1 MKIAGHYLIPS
12 LILLALLPRLH
23 GALPTTQEDQKTID
37 ELIRKT
43 RQAVTAI
50 TSSGRN
56 GEASGVG
63 SGFFIGP
70 RGYLVTNFHVI
81 GEGRPFTI
89 TLPDGKTLEP
99 REVIAV
105 DREADLVVIRVEGK
119 APGGLEL
126 GDSSMI
132 RTGQGVLTIGNP
144 LGLNHSVARGVIA
157 EERELEGRPMIQV
170 AMPIEPGN
178 SGSPL
183 VDERGRVIGV
193 IAIKSASSL
202 GFAVPSNVL
211 KRLIENPRPMDIKRW
226 LRIGSLDK
234 RVWEVVT
241 AGGSWRQR
249 AGRLIASGSGGGFG
263 GRMVCL
269 STLPE
274 HKGPFEVSVDVKL
287 EDERGAAGLVF
298 QGGAPDRH
306 YGFYPTNG
314 ALRLTRFLGP
324 TLFEWTVLQTVPCQG
339 YHPGEW
345 NNIRVRIEGERI
357 ICSVNGET
365 VIDLE
370 DSTLSS
376 GRAGLCKFRSPT
388 AEFRRFRIGPEIPSD
403 MLKKSQRTKVRDLAS
418 KIDPLGPPEAAII
431 EGIAEYGPA
440 AIRELKA
447 RSRELEKEAF
457 RMDHLAGLVHQ
468 QIIARRLKKLLGG
481 AKKDFDLVHAAL
493 LVSKADNVELETLPY
508 IDLLD
513 RFAEELKDRLDG
525 VSEPGPRLQ
534 GLISYFNANL
544 GFRGS
549 RMEYYNK
556 ANSYLN
562 EVIDDR
568 EGLPISLS
576 VLFMELGRKAGLE
589 LEGIGIPRHFI
600 VRHKPAKGE
609 TSLIDVFDK
618 CRLISIEDAS
628 RLSGS
633 QLTETDLVAGTRRDI
648 LVRMVRN
655 LQNAATMEQDVQA
668 LMRYLD
674 IAILIRED
682 SAIDRWQRAVLKSRT
697 GQPAA
702 AVKDLDWLIDRHPE
716 GIDQESVEAL
726 RRRLRSQ
733 GY

>member
-1 MKIAGHYLIPS
+1 MKIKSHYPLPF
-12 LILLALLPRLH
+12 LLVLLLLPGLH
-23 GALPTTQEDQKTID
+23 GNPSPPGEDQKD
-37 ELIRKT
+37 LDGLIKQT
-43 RQAVTAI
+43 RRSVAAI

-63 SGFFIGP
+63 SGFFVGP
-70 RGYLVTNFHVI
+70 QGYLVTNFHVI

-89 TLPDGKTLEP
+89 TLPDGNTLEP
-99 REVIAV
+99 GEVVAV
-105 DREADLVVIRVEGK
+105 DREADLVVIRIEGK

-144 LGLNHSVARGVIA
+144 LGLNHSVSRGVIA
-157 EERELEGRPMIQV
+157 EERELQGRPMIQV

-183 VDERGRVIGV
+183 VDEQGKVIGV

-211 KRLIENPRPMDIKRW
+211 KRLLDNPRPMSIKRW

-234 RVWEVVT
+234 RVWEVAT

-249 AGRLIASGSGGGFG
+249 AGRLIASGTGSGFG
-263 GRMVCL
+263 GRMICL

-298 QGGAPDRH
+298 QGTPPDRH

-324 TLFEWTVLQTVPCQG
+324 TLFEWTVLQTVPCQS

-345 NNIRVRIEGERI
+345 NNIRVRVEGKRI
-357 ICSVNGET
+357 VCSVNSEV
-365 VIDLE
+365 VINLE
-370 DSTLSS
+370 DSSLGS
-376 GRAGLCKFRSPT
+376 GRTGLCKFRSPT

-403 MLKKSQRTKVRDLAS
+403 SLKRNQKNKVRELAS
-418 KIDPLGPPEAAII
+418 KIDPRGPPETKII
-431 EGIAEYGPA
+431 EELAGYGSA
-440 AIRELKA
+440 GIRELKA

-457 RMDHLAGLVHQ
+457 RINHLAGLVHQ
-468 QIIARRLKKLLGG
+468 QIISRELAELLGG
-481 AKKDFDLVHAAL
+481 GKKDFDLVHAAL
-493 LVSKADNVELETLPY
+493 LVSKADNPELETSPY
-508 IDLLD
+508 LHLLD
-513 RFAEELKDRLDG
+513 KFSEELKDRLDG
-525 VSEPGPRLQ
+525 LAGPGARLQ
-534 GLISYFNANL
+534 GLINYFNTDL

-549 RMEYYNK
+549 RMEYYSK

-576 VLFMELGRKAGLE
+576 VLFIELGTRAGIE
-589 LEGIGIPRHFI
+589 LEGIGVPRHFI
-600 VRHKPAKGE
+600 VRHRPAKGE
-609 TSLIDVFDK
+609 PVLIDVFDK
-618 CRLISIEDAS
+618 CKVIDLADAS
-628 RLSGS
+628 RLSGV
-633 QLTETDLVAGTRRDI
+633 QLTEAALVPTTKRAI
-648 LVRMVRN
+648 LERMVRN
-655 LQNAATMEQDVQA
+655 LQNAATIEQDVQA

-674 IAILIRED
+674 IALLLRED
-682 SAIDRWQRAVLKSRT
+682 SAIDRWQRAVLKSQT

-702 AVKDLDWLIDRHPE
+702 AAKDLDWLIDHHPE